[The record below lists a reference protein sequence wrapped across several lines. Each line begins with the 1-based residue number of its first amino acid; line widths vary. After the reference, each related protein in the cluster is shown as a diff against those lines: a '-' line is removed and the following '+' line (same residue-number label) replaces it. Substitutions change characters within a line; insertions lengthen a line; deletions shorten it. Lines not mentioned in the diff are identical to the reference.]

1 MAHGEVVDRALIDIV
16 FILRRVVE
24 KLSDVRV
31 VRGEA

>member
-1 MAHGEVVDRALIDIV
+1 MAHEKVVDRALIDIV